1 MCRFDQLIFRPGCML
16 LHYWAPQNSEDE
28 YLFIK
33 QYLQDQLEKLDG
45 TFDGKQNF
53 SRHNRSLDQG
63 LPRGLQ
69 KRRAINNIITFA

>member
-1 MCRFDQLIFRPGCML
+1 MCRFDQLIFRPGGTL

-33 QYLQDQLEKLDG
+33 QYLQDQLEKLD
-45 TFDGKQNF
+45 
-53 SRHNRSLDQG
+53 QG

-69 KRRAINNIITFA
+69 KRRAINNIITLA